1 MHLVL
6 RSERAPEDVREF
18 EELVISAG
26 GIPME
31 LITGSRRAPDV
42 KFFAGSGK
50 VEEILASV
58 AGHGAELVIFN
69 HNLTPSQERNLEE
82 VLCCRVLDR
91 TDLIL
96 DIFAQRARTH
106 EGKLQ
111 VELAQLEHL

>member
-50 VEEILASV
+50 VEEIVASV

-69 HNLTPSQERNLEE
+69 PVSYTHL
-82 VLCCRVLDR
+82 
-91 TDLIL
+91 
-96 DIFAQRARTH
+96 RAH
-106 EGKLQ
+106 ET
-111 VELAQLEHL
+111 